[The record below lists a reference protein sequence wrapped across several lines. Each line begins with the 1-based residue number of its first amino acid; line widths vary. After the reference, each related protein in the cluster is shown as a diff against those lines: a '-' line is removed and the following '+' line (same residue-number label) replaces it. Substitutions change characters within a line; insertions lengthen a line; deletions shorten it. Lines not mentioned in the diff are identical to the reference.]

1 MKRLK
6 KGRAKRAKAKRDRQ
20 DWRCFVELFNAQTDL
35 IMKGER

>member
-20 DWRCFVELFNAQTDL
+20 DWRYFVEIFNAQADAAE
-35 IMKGER
+35 KGTP